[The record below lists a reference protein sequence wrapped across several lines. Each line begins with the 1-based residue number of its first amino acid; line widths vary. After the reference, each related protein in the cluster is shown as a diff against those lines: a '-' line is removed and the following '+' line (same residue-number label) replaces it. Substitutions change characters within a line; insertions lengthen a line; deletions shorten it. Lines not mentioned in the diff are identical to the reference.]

1 MGSSYAHLLL
11 KPVESTH
18 VYPTLDLSDIFEG
31 NKQVGTIS
39 GVRVLKV
46 SSSHVHVMIPSV

>member
-1 MGSSYAHLLL
+1 MRSSYTHLLL
-11 KPVESTH
+11 KPVNSTH
-18 VYPTLDLSDIFEG
+18 VCPTPDLSDNFEG

-46 SSSHVHVMIPSV
+46 SSSHVHVMIPIV